1 VSKSDFEAVSTGFG
15 ISTQQADQDFAAMD
29 SNGDG
34 SISHSEMLF
43 AMSATSQG
51 SSSLSGGL
59 RQMMDTN
66 HDGSMSGTEYVNL
79 ETSLVG
85 VEK

>member
-1 VSKSDFEAVSTGFG
+1 
-15 ISTQQADQDFAAMD
+15 
-29 SNGDG
+29 
-34 SISHSEMLF
+34 MLS

-51 SSSLSGGL
+51 GSSLSEGL

-66 HDGSMSGTEYVNL
+66 HDGSVSGTEFVDL
-79 ETSLVG
+79 ETALVG